1 MEEMYAGGEYNSSTT
16 AAEVHD
22 AHLQAAGQLPAA
34 PQGIPADAAGA
45 VSEAMANREQ
55 NARTVRLS

>member
-1 MEEMYAGGEYNSSTT
+1 MYAGGGFDSSTT
-16 AAEVHD
+16 AEHTHD
-22 AHLQAAGQLPAA
+22 AGLQAAGQLPAA
-34 PQGIPADAAGA
+34 PSGVPADAAGA